1 LGAKLLEL
9 QGITF
14 GYHREPV
21 LEEVNLTVEEKDFI
35 LLLGPNGGG
44 KTTLFKIILEI
55 VKPWQ
60 GNIFYSTDLR
70 GRIGYVPQFVNFNRG
85 FPITVAEAVLMGR
98 LNREN
103 YLKGYTKED
112 RDKTAD
118 ILKLVGLYEKRKER
132 IGDLSGG
139 QLQRC
144 LIARALVSDPV
155 LLLLDEPTASIDIK
169 SQMTLVDLLS
179 ELRDEMSIML
189 ATHDPTP
196 FSLSYKHVACINK
209 RLYFHSA
216 GELDGTVLERIY
228 GCPVDLLGHGIPHT
242 ILKKH

>member
-196 FSLSYKHVACINK
+196 F
-209 RLYFHSA
+209 
-216 GELDGTVLERIY
+216 
-228 GCPVDLLGHGIPHT
+228 CPVDLLGHGIPHT